1 MLVCEFACESACACT
16 FVWPEWGADVD
27 VWSLMCAI
35 TYFHLVQCVLLQII
49 QQHF

>member
-1 MLVCEFACESACACT
+1 MLVCVLACESACSCT

-27 VWSLMCAI
+27 VWNFKCAI

-49 QQHF
+49 QQNI